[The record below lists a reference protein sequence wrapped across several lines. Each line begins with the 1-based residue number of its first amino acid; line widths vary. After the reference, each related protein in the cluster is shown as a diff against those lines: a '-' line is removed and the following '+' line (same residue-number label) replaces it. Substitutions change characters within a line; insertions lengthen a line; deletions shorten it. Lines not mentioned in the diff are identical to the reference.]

1 MVQMNF
7 LVSLMLSSEL
17 ECVIGHNL
25 SFAVT
30 FLIMFLNFI
39 SHMSLESEEP
49 ISSWKWCMY
58 VHVRVFI
65 YVCRH
70 MCVCVCVVLNFFLF
84 PRSAHL

>member
-49 ISSWKWCMY
+49 ISSWNWRLHLVTRDAQSMLLLSHYLEITAMY
-58 VHVRVFI
+58 I
-65 YVCRH
+65 G
-70 MCVCVCVVLNFFLF
+70 M
-84 PRSAHL
+84 